1 MIPSSCWVFLYLIR
15 VDCIVQSLAI
25 VKVERSFW
33 PFFGVNCPC
42 GSGLKIFRPKNGAK
56 ILKLLWWDRV
66 LCTVLKCFCCS
77 QSAHVRSCYV
87 RIWSIFSH
95 FFLQRFFPPRVFA
108 LSDWNFPTLCCPI
121 VPKTFPLCMGC
132 DGASFETFWHDFWR
146 SGVVGGTRSQNCA
159 NVPWKS
165 LNWSNSGLS
174 PPKVFG
180 FSRTKKFVD
189 PTRAHGSESVEKNA
203 IACSVP
209 KKLQNFRVFR
219 GKCPFIH
226 CYVELHPNL
235 LGSPWSCL
243 FYPSP
248 IPRDIH

>member
-95 FFLQRFFPPRVFA
+95 FFLQRFFPPVCMHCLSKISPRCVVRSLPKLFLHVWDVMEHLLKRFGMTFDVRVSSA
-108 LSDWNFPTLCCPI
+108 VP
-121 VPKTFPLCMGC
+121 VPKIAQM
-132 DGASFETFWHDFWR
+132 
-146 SGVVGGTRSQNCA
+146 
-159 NVPWKS
+159 
-165 LNWSNSGLS
+165 S
-174 PPKVFG
+174 P
-180 FSRTKKFVD
+180 
-189 PTRAHGSESVEKNA
+189 ES
-203 IACSVP
+203 P
-209 KKLQNFRVFR
+209 
-219 GKCPFIH
+219 
-226 CYVELHPNL
+226 
-235 LGSPWSCL
+235 
-243 FYPSP
+243 
-248 IPRDIH
+248 